1 MLKGKTVVVGVC
13 GGIAAYKVVEV
24 VSRLKKLKAEVHVIM
39 TKSAESFVAPLT
51 FQSLSNNYVVRDM
64 FSEPKNWEVEHISLA
79 RKADLIV
86 VAPATGNVIGKVAG
100 GIADDMLTTTIM
112 AAQVPVLF
120 VPAMNHA
127 MYANPI
133 LKSNISKLEKLGYM
147 FMEPGTGAMAA
158 EGEHGKG
165 RLPEPGHIVE
175 RLLDILLPDRDMEG
189 IKVLVTAGPTREAI
203 DPVRYISNRSSGKMG
218 YSLAEAALKRG
229 ARVTLVSGP
238 VSIPCPH
245 GAELIRVVSA
255 QEMHSEVMK
264 AYAGFDMLIMVAAVA
279 DYRCAEIS
287 PDKIKKTG
295 DDMTIRLV
303 KNPDIARDLGKV
315 KGRRLLVGF
324 SAETENLLSN
334 AKSKLK
340 DKNMDMIA
348 ANDVSAEDAGFDSDT
363 NIVKLVKR
371 DGCLVELPKMSK
383 KDVAHKIL
391 DEALILF
398 EKEIKE

>member
-24 VSRLKKLKAEVHVIM
+24 ISRLRKLGAEVHVIM

-64 FSEPKNWEVEHISLA
+64 FSEPKSWEVEHISLA
-79 RKADLIV
+79 RRADLIV
-86 VAPATGNVIGKVAG
+86 IAPATANVIGKVSG

-120 VPAMNHA
+120 VPAMNQA

-133 LKSNISKLEKLGYM
+133 LKSNISKLAALGYM
-147 FMEPGTGAMAA
+147 FMEPGTGSMAA

-165 RLPEPGHIVE
+165 RLPEPRHIVE
-175 RLLDILLPDRDMEG
+175 RLVDILLRDRDMKD
-189 IKVLVTAGPTREAI
+189 IKVLITAGPTREAI
-203 DPVRYISNRSSGKMG
+203 DPVRYISNHSSGKMG

-229 ARVTLVSGP
+229 AEVTLVSGP
-238 VSIPCPH
+238 VSIPCPG
-245 GAELIRVVSA
+245 GAELISVVSA
-255 QEMHSEVMK
+255 QQMHSEVMK
-264 AYAGFDMLIMVAAVA
+264 AYARFDMLIMVAAVA

-287 PDKIKKTG
+287 PDKIKKNG
-295 DDMTIRLV
+295 DDMTVRLV
-303 KNPDIARDLGKV
+303 KNPDIARELGEV
-315 KGRRLLVGF
+315 KGERLLVGF

-334 AKSKLK
+334 AKAKLEA
-340 DKNMDMIA
+340 KNMDMIA
-348 ANDVSAEDAGFDSDT
+348 ANDVSAEGAGFDSDT

-371 DGCLVELPKMSK
+371 DGCLIELPKMSK
-383 KDVAHKIL
+383 RDVSHKIL
-391 DEALILF
+391 DEAVMLF
-398 EKEIKE
+398 KKEIKE